1 MLGKAHMCGGIGVD
15 DDIDV
20 GDGVG
25 IGVAVGTD
33 SSPPPQANPDTNI
46 IPMSNTIAILAI
58 FIVYL

>member
-1 MLGKAHMCGGIGVD
+1 VLGKAHVCGGIGVD

-46 IPMSNTIAILAI
+46 IPMSNTTAILAT